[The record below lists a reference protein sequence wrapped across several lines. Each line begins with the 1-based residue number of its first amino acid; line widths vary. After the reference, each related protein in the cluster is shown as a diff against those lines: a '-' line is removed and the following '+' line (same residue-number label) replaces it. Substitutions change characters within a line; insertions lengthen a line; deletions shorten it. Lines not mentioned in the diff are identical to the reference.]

1 MDENWALYQGTTLVV
16 SKITENTTGFKPL
29 RASFYQRT
37 TKSRGGKKRTSAAQ
51 QAAGKARSL
60 KGTGFSP
67 YVTALNQRGFSR

>member
-37 TKSRGGKKRTSAAQ
+37 TKARGGKKRTSAAQ
-51 QAAGKARSL
+51 QAAGKASFL
-60 KGTGFSP
+60 KGTGLASF
-67 YVTALNQRGFSR
+67 